1 MSIAIVSDS
10 ACDLPKDILKKL
22 NITEVPVNVTFGDK
36 VYKENVDI
44 TGDEFYKKLTSSSD
58 FPTTSQPSPG
68 DFEKIYI
75 NLLKKYDE
83 ILSIH
88 ISSKVS
94 GTYNSA
100 IQAADKV
107 GKGKITV
114 VDSLSVSMGTGLV
127 IIKVAEMLKEKKSS
141 KLKDLEKYAK
151 DLVSKSRI
159 IVACETVEY
168 LKRGGRVS
176 SAAAFFGGLLNVKP
190 VIGNR
195 DGEVISISRPRS
207 MVKALSFLRREAES
221 YKNHQ
226 GMSVMQTTESFDSRA
241 LYNSLSGNQG
251 GKKDKKEENA
261 STENMYVGDVIKAQ
275 FGPAI
280 GAHAGPGAVGVAFIG
295 DAPE

>member
-10 ACDLPKDILKKL
+10 ACDLPKDILKKF

-44 TGDEFYKKLTSSSD
+44 TGDEFYKKLTSSND

-68 DFEKIYI
+68 DFEKIYN
-75 NLLKKYDE
+75 NLLKKHDE

-100 IQAADKV
+100 VQAADKV

-141 KLKDLEKYAK
+141 KIKDLEKYAK

-176 SAAAFFGGLLNVKP
+176 SAAAFFGALLNVKP

-195 DGEVISISRPRS
+195 DGEVIAISRPRS

-226 GMSVMQTTESFDSRA
+226 GMAVMQTTESFDSRA
-241 LYNSLSGNQG
+241 LYNSLSGNKDI
-251 GKKDKKEENA
+251 KKR
-261 STENMYVGDVIKAQ
+261 
-275 FGPAI
+275 
-280 GAHAGPGAVGVAFIG
+280 
-295 DAPE
+295 

>member
-1 MSIAIVSDS
+1 MCIRDS
-10 ACDLPKDILKKL
+10 
-22 NITEVPVNVTFGDK
+22 
-36 VYKENVDI
+36 
-44 TGDEFYKKLTSSSD
+44 
-58 FPTTSQPSPG
+58 PTTSQPSPG
-68 DFEKIYI
+68 DFEKIYTS
-75 NLLKKYDE
+75 LLKKYDE

-114 VDSLSVSMGTGLV
+114 VDSLSVSMGTGLI

-141 KLKDLEKYAK
+141 KIKDLEKYAK
-151 DLVSKSRI
+151 ELVGKSRI

-226 GMSVMQTTESFDSRA
+226 GMAVMQTTESFDSRA
-241 LYNSLSGNQG
+241 LYNSLSGNQEVK
-251 GKKDKKEENA
+251 GKKDDNNSA
-261 STENMYVGDVIKAQ
+261 STKNMYVGNVVKAQ

-295 DAPE
+295 DAPD

>member
-107 GKGKITV
+107 GITYEC
-114 VDSLSVSMGTGLV
+114 LT
-127 IIKVAEMLKEKKSS
+127 
-141 KLKDLEKYAK
+141 
-151 DLVSKSRI
+151 SRI
-159 IVACETVEY
+159 HKSKWS
-168 LKRGGRVS
+168 LK
-176 SAAAFFGGLLNVKP
+176 
-190 VIGNR
+190 
-195 DGEVISISRPRS
+195 
-207 MVKALSFLRREAES
+207 KALSMPQIS
-221 YKNHQ
+221 
-226 GMSVMQTTESFDSRA
+226 
-241 LYNSLSGNQG
+241 
-251 GKKDKKEENA
+251 KKL
-261 STENMYVGDVIKAQ
+261 
-275 FGPAI
+275 
-280 GAHAGPGAVGVAFIG
+280 
-295 DAPE
+295 

>member
-10 ACDLPKDILKKL
+10 ACDLPKDILKKF

-44 TGDEFYKKLTSSSD
+44 TGDEFYKKLTSSNN

-68 DFEKIYI
+68 DFEKIYN
-75 NLLKKYDE
+75 NLLKKHDE

-100 IQAADKV
+100 VQAADKV

-141 KLKDLEKYAK
+141 KIKDHCCLWN
-151 DLVSKSRI
+151 SRI
-159 IVACETVEY
+159 SK
-168 LKRGGRVS
+168 KRW
-176 SAAAFFGGLLNVKP
+176 
-190 VIGNR
+190 
-195 DGEVISISRPRS
+195 
-207 MVKALSFLRREAES
+207 
-221 YKNHQ
+221 Q
-226 GMSVMQTTESFDSRA
+226 G
-241 LYNSLSGNQG
+241 
-251 GKKDKKEENA
+251 
-261 STENMYVGDVIKAQ
+261 
-275 FGPAI
+275 
-280 GAHAGPGAVGVAFIG
+280 
-295 DAPE
+295 

>member
-1 MSIAIVSDS
+1 
-10 ACDLPKDILKKL
+10 
-22 NITEVPVNVTFGDK
+22 
-36 VYKENVDI
+36 
-44 TGDEFYKKLTSSSD
+44 
-58 FPTTSQPSPG
+58 
-68 DFEKIYI
+68 
-75 NLLKKYDE
+75 
-83 ILSIH
+83 
-88 ISSKVS
+88 
-94 GTYNSA
+94 
-100 IQAADKV
+100 
-107 GKGKITV
+107 
-114 VDSLSVSMGTGLV
+114 MGTGLV

-141 KLKDLEKYAK
+141 KIKDLEKYAR
-151 DLVSKSRI
+151 DLISKSRI

-226 GMSVMQTTESFDSRA
+226 GMAVMQTTESFDSRA

-251 GKKDKKEENA
+251 SKKDNKDDNA
-261 STENMYVGDVIKAQ
+261 STKNMYVGEVIKAQ